1 MPSCMQHVMVR
12 SNETITKKRH
22 MNFHAYYRDVK
33 PVTACLIGTGDF
45 GNSFI
50 AQTERM
56 ERVTT
61 RVAVDLDAARAAR
74 AFAASGVDPARIAVC
89 ATAAE
94 ARTAWEAGKA
104 IATSEPALAADLPV
118 DIIVEAT
125 GDPEGGA
132 RHARLA
138 IEADKHL
145 VMVSK
150 EADSLIGPGIAVMA
164 ADRGRIVTPVDG
176 DQPSLLIGLVTW
188 AETLGFEILAAG
200 KSSEYD
206 FVFDAA
212 SETIDSNGRVINV
225 AGFAALDRLGT
236 RDVADA
242 VAERSRLAAAL
253 PQKLVP
259 DLCEMTLV
267 SNHTG
272 LMADRPDLHV
282 PIARIEELPTL
293 FALAADGGLL
303 SAGRRID
310 VFQCLRA
317 PHELSFAGGV
327 FVVVRC
333 THEATWKLLAH
344 KGHVLSRDGSTA
356 LLWLPRHLLGL
367 EAATS
372 VLDAAGLGV
381 SSGAVTP
388 APHTDLVMHADRDF
402 AAGEVLTMGG
412 HHHEVA
418 DASARMIPA
427 APLSAEAPA
436 PFYLVSNRTLVR
448 PVAKGDL
455 FRLADVEIDPASELL
470 ALRQKQD
477 ARFFPG

>member
-1 MPSCMQHVMVR
+1 
-12 SNETITKKRH
+12 

-33 PVTACLIGTGDF
+33 PVTTCLIGTGDF

-50 AQTERM
+50 TQSERM
-56 ERVTT
+56 ALMST
-61 RVAVDLDAARAAR
+61 RVAVDLDAGRAGK
-74 AFAASGVDPARIAVC
+74 AFLAAGVDRARIAVC
-89 ATAAE
+89 TTAGE
-94 ARTAWEAGKA
+94 AKAAWESGKA
-104 IATSEPALAADLPV
+104 IATSDVAVALDLPV
-118 DIIVEAT
+118 DVVVEAT

-132 RHARLA
+132 RHARMS

-150 EADSLIGPGIAVMA
+150 EADSVVGPGIAAMA
-164 ADRGRIVTPVDG
+164 NARGRVVTPVDG

-188 AETLGFEILAAG
+188 AETLGFEIVAAG

-212 SETIDSNGRVINV
+212 RETIDSNGRVIDV
-225 AGFAALDRLGT
+225 PGFGALDRLGD
-236 RDVADA
+236 RDCAGL
-242 VAERSRLAAAL
+242 VAERTRLAARL

-272 LMADRPDLHV
+272 LMADRADLHV

-293 FALAADGGLL
+293 FRLQSEGGLL
-303 SAGRRID
+303 SEGRRID
-310 VFQCLRA
+310 VFQCMRA

-333 THEATWKLLAH
+333 TDRATWRLLAH

-372 VLDAAGLGV
+372 VLDAAGHGV
-381 SSGAVTP
+381 SSGAVALT
-388 APHTDLVMHADRDF
+388 PHTDLAMIADRDF
-402 AAGEVLTMGG
+402 AAGEVLHMGG

-448 PVAKGDL
+448 PVAKGEM
-455 FRLADVEIDPASELL
+455 FRLADVEIEPGSELL
-470 ALRQKQD
+470 ALRKSQD
-477 ARFFPG
+477 SHFFAAA